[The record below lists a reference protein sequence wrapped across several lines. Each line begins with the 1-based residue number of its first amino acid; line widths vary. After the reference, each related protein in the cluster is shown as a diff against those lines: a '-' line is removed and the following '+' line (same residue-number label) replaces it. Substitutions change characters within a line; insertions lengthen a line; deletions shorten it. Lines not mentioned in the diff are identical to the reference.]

1 MNETAQ
7 SVEISVDLI
16 NKIANYLGSRPFN
29 EVAELILNLQGEIQ
43 VYSNKIKEEPKKT
56 SEGHKK

>member
-7 SVEISVDLI
+7 SVEISVNLI

-43 VYSNKIKEEPKKT
+43 VYSNKNKEEPET
-56 SEGHKK
+56 TF